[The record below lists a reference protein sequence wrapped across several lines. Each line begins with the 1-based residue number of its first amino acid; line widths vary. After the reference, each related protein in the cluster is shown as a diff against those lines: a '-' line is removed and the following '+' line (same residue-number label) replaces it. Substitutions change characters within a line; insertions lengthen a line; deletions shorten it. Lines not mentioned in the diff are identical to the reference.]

1 MLVVITSSHAASDAL
16 LLAFRGS
23 TGRHSRFSEEN
34 SEECLFQECNSEK
47 QVTKKPVRSR
57 TGEQK
62 TESESKKR
70 QKWNEL
76 ITQKT

>member
-23 TGRHSRFSEEN
+23 TGRHPRFSEEN

-76 ITQKT
+76 ITQKM